1 MVVLDSEMGG
11 AFGIETL
18 SLKRHSSGSTPAGT
32 NYTDFQIWA
41 GLTDSDV
48 MSASFDDN
56 IIPGTRALLFSRD
69 SLYIEALPNSW
80 IPFEL
85 DTAYWYGGT
94 HNLVI
99 EIMWS
104 DGEEIGSEC
113 VYTWQWN
120 TGTMRC
126 ASGPFAASSGSL
138 TSVIP
143 VLRFDGESSLE
154 SATFAEVKSGI

>member
-1 MVVLDSEMGG
+1 MLDSEMGG

-48 MSASFDDN
+48 MSSTFDDN
-56 IIPGTRALLFSRD
+56 IIPGSRTLLFSRD
-69 SLYIEALPNSW
+69 SLYIEAVPNSW
-80 IPFEL
+80 IPFDL
-85 DTAYWYGGT
+85 DTAYWYGGSD
-94 HNLVI
+94 NLVI
-99 EIMWS
+99 EILWS
-104 DGEEIGSEC
+104 HGEELGSEC

-120 TGTMRC
+120 TGQMRC
-126 ASGPFAASSGSL
+126 ASGQYTASSGSL

-143 VLRFDGESSLE
+143 LLQFIGESSLQE
-154 SATFAEVKSGI
+154 STFAEVKSSFRD